1 MQVKMDYNQL
11 LFSNQMKKEE
21 CDKLKKELETI
32 EKQYQTALSVES
44 QGIKKAKTIFKEMRD
59 M

>member
-1 MQVKMDYNQL
+1 MQVKMEYNQL

-21 CDKLKKELETI
+21 CDKLKKELEII

-44 QGIKKAKTIFKEMRD
+44 QGLKKAKTIFKEMRD